1 VIAGGVNDAET
12 AFTSVAARRFASPSC
27 RQLKAL
33 SSRFSDAG
41 CPASEGIRL
50 SGERVITRVDSFQS
64 TSPSSP
70 LGRTPKAGTLEKE
83 SFQVHEIGARVAAEV
98 TDSRLRR
105 NKEIALA
112 VWAAHA
118 ACAINTGSEYA
129 TKEIWEMVEEK
140 LPKQLLYD
148 FPGKPEPLAIATIR
162 EMLSSP
168 T

>member
-1 VIAGGVNDAET
+1 MNVDRGDGFE
-12 AFTSVAARRFASPSC
+12 
-27 RQLKAL
+27 
-33 SSRFSDAG
+33 
-41 CPASEGIRL
+41 RL
-50 SGERVITRVDSFQS
+50 SKRKGTSATLHQLRMLAEACVRLDPKNAVAHYRLGALFILTDNKNGALESFM
-64 TSPSSP
+64 
-70 LGRTPKAGTLEKE
+70 KAGTLEKE